1 MTTAKHRSGLPIVLQ
16 GRDLACRRGPA
27 LLFSG
32 LDFEVSGGELL
43 CVRGPNGCGK
53 TTLLRCVTGLTRLDR
68 GTILWH
74 GESALRDPERMRAG
88 TAYAGHLPGLKD
100 DLTADENLEFALR
113 LRGAGATAA
122 RRREALAAVGLE
134 KRQRIP
140 ARRLSAGQRRRI
152 GLARLFLDPAQLW
165 VLDEPLT
172 ALDDAGQ
179 ALFLDLLDRH
189 LANGGLALAATHHR
203 LAPPSGVVRELR
215 LG

>member
-1 MTTAKHRSGLPIVLQ
+1 MTKHRSGAPDILQ
-16 GRDLACRRGPA
+16 VRDLACRRGPA

-32 LDFEVSGGELL
+32 LSFEVASGELL

-53 TTLLRCVTGLTRLDR
+53 TTLLRCVTGLTRPDD
-68 GTILWH
+68 GAVLWH
-74 GESALRDPERMRAG
+74 GEPAQTDPERMRAG

-100 DLTADENLEFALR
+100 DLSADENLEFMLR
-113 LRGAGATAA
+113 LRGAGSTPEE
-122 RRREALAAVGLE
+122 RREALAAVGLE
-134 KRQRIP
+134 KRRRIP

-152 GLARLFLDPAQLW
+152 GLARLALDPAELW
-165 VLDEPLT
+165 VVDEPLT

-179 ALFLDLLDRH
+179 ALFVDLLDRH

-215 LG
+215 LA

>member
-1 MTTAKHRSGLPIVLQ
+1 MTSRHRSGSPDILQ
-16 GRDLACRRGPA
+16 VRDLACRRGPA

-32 LDFEVSGGELL
+32 LGFEVAGGEML

-53 TTLLRCVTGLTRLDR
+53 TTLLRCVTGLTRPDA
-68 GTILWH
+68 GTVLWH
-74 GESALRDPERMRAG
+74 GEPAQTDPERMRAG
-88 TAYAGHLPGLKD
+88 TAYSGHLPALKD
-100 DLTADENLEFALR
+100 DLTAEENLEFALR
-113 LRGAGATAA
+113 LRAVPSTPEQ
-122 RRREALAAVGLE
+122 RREALAAVGLD
-134 KRQRIP
+134 RRRRIP

-152 GLARLFLDPAQLW
+152 GLARLALDPAELW

-179 ALFLDLLDRH
+179 ALFVELLDRH
-189 LANGGLALAATHHR
+189 LARGGLALAATHHR

>member
-1 MTTAKHRSGLPIVLQ
+1 MSEKHRSGAPDVLQ
-16 GRDLACRRGPA
+16 VRDLACRRGPA
-27 LLFSG
+27 LLFSALG
-32 LDFEVSGGELL
+32 FEIASGELL

-53 TTLLRCVTGLTRLDR
+53 TTLLRCVTGLTRPDE

-74 GESALRDPERMRAG
+74 GEPSQVDPERMRAG
-88 TAYAGHLPGLKD
+88 TAFAGHLAGLKD
-100 DLTADENLEFALR
+100 DLTAEENLEFALR
-113 LRGAGATAA
+113 LRGAFPTAA
-122 RRREALAAVGLE
+122 QRLEALAAVGLE
-134 KRQRIP
+134 KRRRLP

-152 GLARLFLDPAQLW
+152 GLARLALDPAEFW

-179 ALFLDLLDRH
+179 SLFVDLLDRH
-189 LANGGLALAATHHR
+189 LAEGGLALVATHHR

>member
-1 MTTAKHRSGLPIVLQ
+1 MTTRHRSGAPDVLQ
-16 GRDLACRRGPA
+16 VRDLACRRGPA

-32 LDFEVSGGELL
+32 LGFEVAGGELL

-53 TTLLRCVTGLTRLDR
+53 TTMLRCVTGLTRPDE
-68 GTILWH
+68 GTIVWH
-74 GESALRDPERMRAG
+74 GEPAHVDPERMRAG
-88 TAYAGHLPGLKD
+88 TAYAGHLPALKD
-100 DLTADENLEFALR
+100 DLTAEENLEFSLR
-113 LRGAGATAA
+113 LRGVQPSAKQ
-122 RRREALAAVGLE
+122 RLDALAAVGLE
-134 KRQRIP
+134 KRRRIP

-152 GLARLFLDPAQLW
+152 GLARLALDPAELW

-179 ALFLDLLDRH
+179 ELFVQLLDRH
-189 LANGGLALAATHHR
+189 LAAGGLALAATHHR

>member
-1 MTTAKHRSGLPIVLQ
+1 MTAPHRSGQPDVLQ
-16 GRDLACRRGPA
+16 VRGIACRRGVA

-32 LDFEVSGGELL
+32 LDFEVAGGELL

-53 TTLLRCVTGLTRLDR
+53 TTLLRCVTGLTRPDD
-68 GTILWH
+68 GAVLWK
-74 GESALRDPERMRAG
+74 GVSTRTDALAMHAG
-88 TAYAGHLPGLKD
+88 MAFSGHLPGLKD
-100 DLTADENLEFALR
+100 DLSAEENLEFALR
-113 LRGAGATAA
+113 LRGATVSVEQ
-122 RRREALAAVGLE
+122 RREALAAVGLE
-134 KRQRIP
+134 KRRRLP

-152 GLARLFLDPAQLW
+152 GLARLSLDPAELW

-179 ALFLDLLDRH
+179 ALFIEFLDRH
-189 LANGGLALAATHHR
+189 LARGGLALAATHHR

>member
-1 MTTAKHRSGLPIVLQ
+1 MTEKHRSGAPDVLQ
-16 GRDLACRRGPA
+16 VRDLACRRGPA

-32 LDFEVSGGELL
+32 LGFEIASGELL

-53 TTLLRCVTGLTRLDR
+53 TTLLRCVTGLTRPDE

-74 GESALRDPERMRAG
+74 GAPSQVDPERMRAG
-88 TAYAGHLPGLKD
+88 TAFAGHLAGLKD
-100 DLTADENLEFALR
+100 DLTAEENLEFALR
-113 LRGAGATAA
+113 LRGAFPTAA
-122 RRREALAAVGLE
+122 RAPARRWRPSASKSAAAC
-134 KRQRIP
+134 P

-152 GLARLFLDPAQLW
+152 GLARLALDPAELW

-179 ALFLDLLDRH
+179 SLFVDLLDRH
-189 LANGGLALAATHHR
+189 LADGGLALVATHHR